1 MNLAICFKNTDL
13 ACYYMMVVPFH
24 DILYEKNM
32 KNLQTNIY
40 LQTEWKYNESSPEE
54 WPKSIAVPPKAHTG
68 GAVWSYGLSIKA
80 HVNTSGAIGA
90 IWKIQLSSR
99 DTAP

>member
-32 KNLQTNIY
+32 KNLQINIY
-40 LQTEWKYNESSPEE
+40 LALFSDFEYLVSLQSYKIFIRVSSE
-54 WPKSIAVPPKAHTG
+54 KNI
-68 GAVWSYGLSIKA
+68 L
-80 HVNTSGAIGA
+80 
-90 IWKIQLSSR
+90 
-99 DTAP
+99 

>member
-13 ACYYMMVVPFH
+13 ACYYMMVEPFH

-40 LQTEWKYNESSPEE
+40 LAFFLDFEYLVPSQSYKIFIRISSEKTYCRMQRTRRGYKE
-54 WPKSIAVPPKAHTG
+54 RG
-68 GAVWSYGLSIKA
+68 
-80 HVNTSGAIGA
+80 
-90 IWKIQLSSR
+90 
-99 DTAP
+99 

>member
-40 LQTEWKYNESSPEE
+40 LAFFLDFEYLVPSQSYKIFIRISSEKTYCI
-54 WPKSIAVPPKAHTG
+54 PKKTG
-68 GAVWSYGLSIKA
+68 IP
-80 HVNTSGAIGA
+80 
-90 IWKIQLSSR
+90 
-99 DTAP
+99 TAQDQICFLFFCQV

>member
-40 LQTEWKYNESSPEE
+40 LAFFLDFEYLVSSQ
-54 WPKSIAVPPKAHTG
+54 
-68 GAVWSYGLSIKA
+68 SY
-80 HVNTSGAIGA
+80 
-90 IWKIQLSSR
+90 KIFIRISSEK
-99 DTAP
+99 TYCTKKTTIFSV